1 MLFRSNGFAKT
12 ARLDTELVEP
22 DDNISS
28 GEEDDDD
35 NASVTTEDQEAQP
48 LEDHLNRQRQES
60 VIQQEQGETTVTET
74 S

>member
-1 MLFRSNGFAKT
+1 M
-12 ARLDTELVEP
+12 EP